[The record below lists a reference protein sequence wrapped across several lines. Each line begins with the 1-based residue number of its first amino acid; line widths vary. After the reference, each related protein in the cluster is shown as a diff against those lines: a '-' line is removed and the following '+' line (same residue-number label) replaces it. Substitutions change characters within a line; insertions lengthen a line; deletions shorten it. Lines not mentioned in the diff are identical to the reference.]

1 VNVESLQLNHV
12 CNGACRTHATVLTA
26 RAGVLGLSAHHTA
39 VVVGTLAIAPL
50 LFIPSFKKLSWLSAA
65 GCVSTVLVTA
75 TVVAAVAI
83 DPSRKGMP
91 VQALARRR
99 LNHAAAVEATGLDK
113 SQQCLCLSWTAGL
126 LQRRCMSVRS
136 RLWSTL
142 RDLIVRCAKA

>member
-1 VNVESLQLNHV
+1 MSP
-12 CNGACRTHATVLTA
+12 RSRP

-91 VQALARRR
+91 VQALPRRR
-99 LNHAAAVEATGLDK
+99 LNHTAAAEATPGLK
-113 SQQCLCLSWTAGL
+113 PSNAYVCAGK
-126 LQRRCMSVRS
+126 Q
-136 RLWSTL
+136 
-142 RDLIVRCAKA
+142 D